1 MKGGAGTWE
10 QGWEG
15 EGQASGATGG
25 CPPPPNQR
33 WGKLSPRA
41 PLASL
46 CLAANP
52 SSHLLRA
59 GSREDFVQESQAH
72 LHIKVQFLG
81 VGRQPWKWQGGV
93 LVWKLLLHGAENGP
107 QTLLEDPGFGHW
119 MEQHVVGSGS
129 TVLGKSLS
137 L

>member
-1 MKGGAGTWE
+1 M
-10 QGWEG
+10 G
-15 EGQASGATGG
+15 ERGPGIR
-25 CPPPPNQR
+25 CHRRLPPTPEPEVGEAVSQ
-33 WGKLSPRA
+33 SAPR
-41 PLASL
+41 LSL

-107 QTLLEDPGFGHW
+107 QTLLEDPGFSHW